1 MFFLIPKIERKWHK
15 IYIGL
20 MVFIHLIYI
29 SVSVIEWL
37 FIIDSGFPIVA
48 LVVGIPCRL

>member
-1 MFFLIPKIERKWHK
+1 MFFLMPKIERKWHK

-20 MVFIHLIYI
+20 MVSTHLIYI

-37 FIIDSGFPIVA
+37 FIDSGFPIVA

>member
-1 MFFLIPKIERKWHK
+1 MFFLMTKIERKWHK

-29 SVSVIEWL
+29 PVSVIEWL
-37 FIIDSGFPIVA
+37 FIDSGFPIVA